1 MRKRVA
7 ELAGLTD
14 AELQQLDQR
23 VNECTS
29 GFEHISV
36 TEHWRRFM
44 AVCHG
49 NAHFGF
55 QGDGGIECA
64 SIIATHSGVRHGD
77 TCVDLVVAV
86 VMLAFLNDLW

>member
-1 MRKRVA
+1 
-7 ELAGLTD
+7 
-14 AELQQLDQR
+14 
-23 VNECTS
+23 
-29 GFEHISV
+29 
-36 TEHWRRFM
+36 M

-77 TCVDLVVAV
+77 TCVDLGRSGHVG
-86 VMLAFLNDLW
+86 FSE